1 MLKPTVS
8 TPRPPLKIGDWL
20 FDPVRCELV
29 RGADHIPLPDLSAR
43 VLELLARN
51 APEPVAQDD
60 LARQAWG
67 AAHVSSDTIAQ
78 RITLLRK
85 ALGDS
90 AYIRTV
96 RGRGYALAVEAA
108 PADNQKPAWLRQAV
122 VSLVFVAVV
131 SVITAMWVSSR
142 SDVPAER
149 VSPTTVEALL
159 TRAGARL
166 ALQDPAAT
174 AQAIALLEEAQLR
187 SPDDHRVQTSLA
199 FALTTE
205 ATKFG
210 GERVAD
216 AETLARSVIAA
227 DPGRSNAWHALG
239 YALDAQGR
247 IEEALAAYGEAL
259 RLDPDDAGARSS
271 AAYLMT
277 VRAQLYEAL
286 LMDIRAA
293 ETTSQSLYVDLQI
306 ARTLRLLDQTDLAER
321 FEARARLLNP
331 GHRVVHAGLA
341 EAALARGQPDEALE
355 LINDAGGITAT
366 TQLARL
372 AGRAYLSLGDAGA
385 ARTAFEAAGADA
397 LYERQ
402 ALALLSG
409 EIVDAPPPAGP
420 INWPE
425 HSVRN
430 AERLTA
436 SGDIEGALEALA
448 QAVSLGWRDDGAI
461 IHSPLLTALAGE
473 AQLLQILERIEREVT
488 AQATRLDRDE
498 SVQARLAARASIQ

>member
-1 MLKPTVS
+1 MS

-20 FDPVRCELV
+20 FDPVRCELE
-29 RGADHIPLPDLSAR
+29 RGADRITLPDLSAR

-51 APEPVAQDD
+51 APEPVTQDD

-67 AAHVSSDTIAQ
+67 APHVSSDTIAQ

-90 AYIRTV
+90 TYIRTV
-96 RGRGYALAVEAA
+96 RGRGYALAAKAA
-108 PADNQKPAWLRQAV
+108 PAAGLKQAWPRLTAV
-122 VSLVFVAVV
+122 GLVLVAAISVVAV
-131 SVITAMWVSSR
+131 SWVINRPA
-142 SDVPAER
+142 VPA
-149 VSPTTVEALL
+149 VADAQNTVEALL

-166 ALQDPAAT
+166 SLQDPTGT
-174 AQAIALLEEAQLR
+174 AQAIALLEEARLR
-187 SPDDHRVQTSLA
+187 SPDDHRVQVSLA

-210 GERVAD
+210 GERASD
-216 AETLARSVIAA
+216 AEAFARRVIAD
-227 DPGRSNAWHALG
+227 DPAQPDAWHALG

-277 VRAQLYEAL
+277 VRGLLYEAL
-286 LMDIRAA
+286 LMDVRAA
-293 ETTSQSLYVDLQI
+293 ETSSQSLYADLQI
-306 ARTLRLLDQTDLAER
+306 ARTLRLLDQADLAER

-331 GHRVVHAGLA
+331 GHQVVHAGLA
-341 EAALARGQPDEALE
+341 EAALARGAPEEALQ
-355 LINDAGGITAT
+355 LIYDAGGMTAT
-366 TQLARL
+366 TQLGRL
-372 AGRAYLSLGDAGA
+372 AGRAYLSQGDTVA
-385 ARTAFEAAGADA
+385 ARTAFEAAGTDA

-409 EIVDAPPPAGP
+409 ETVEGP
-420 INWPE
+420 TLENPTNWPE
-425 HSVRN
+425 HFVRH
-430 AERLTA
+430 AELLAA
-436 SGDIEGALEALA
+436 SSDVDGALLALN

-461 IHSPLLTALAGE
+461 IHSPFLTGLAAD
-473 AQLLQILERIEREVT
+473 AQLRQILERIEREAA

-498 SVQARLAARASIQ
+498 SIRARLAARASMD